1 MRIPVKN
8 GIITGMAGNI
18 KTKKKRVVVAMSG
31 GVDSSVAAALL
42 AEQGHEVI
50 GMTMQLWDY
59 SVIAEASD
67 IGEATD
73 AGEASA
79 GTRGSCCSLE
89 DVHDARRVA
98 ETLDIPFYV
107 INLEEAFTREVV
119 DYFTRSY
126 LKGETPNPCVKCNEV
141 MKFELLMRKA
151 MELEADFLA
160 TGHYARI
167 TKDGNGAFHLLKGV
181 DPGKDQ
187 SYFLFTMTQAQ
198 LARVLFPLGGY
209 EKTEARELAKG
220 FGLRVHEKEDSQ
232 EICFIEGGSY
242 ADFVAGGTTAASVIG
257 GTGGTGG
264 TGGAGVIPETGDII
278 DTNGRVI
285 GTHSGLFRYTV
296 GQRKGLNITTGD
308 GPFYVVALDM
318 KANRLIVGREDELYA
333 NGAAIGGVN
342 WIAGHPPEGEG
353 VVVKI
358 RYGHDGAG
366 AKLKVTSNGCVELR
380 FNEPQKAVT
389 PGQAAVFYN
398 NGEDSEVLG
407 GGWILEAI

>member
-1 MRIPVKN
+1 
-8 GIITGMAGNI
+8 
-18 KTKKKRVVVAMSG
+18 MSG

-42 AEQGHEVI
+42 TEQGHEVI

-59 SVIAEASD
+59 SVTGEASD

-73 AGEASA
+73 AGEASD

-89 DVHDARRVA
+89 DVQDARRVA
-98 ETLDIPFYV
+98 ETLGIPFYV

-126 LKGETPNPCVKCNEV
+126 LKGETPNPCIKCNEV

-151 MELEADFLA
+151 MELEADYLA

-167 TKDGNGAFHLLKGV
+167 DQGDKGAFHLLKGK
-181 DPGKDQ
+181 DTGKDQ

-198 LARVLFPLGGY
+198 LGRVLFPLG
-209 EKTEARELAKG
+209 EKLKTEARELARG
-220 FGLRVHEKEDSQ
+220 FGLRVHEKQDSQ

-242 ADFVAGGTTAASVIG
+242 ADFVASGALSTSGIR

-264 TGGAGVIPETGDII
+264 IEGIGGAGVIPGTGDIPGDI
-278 DTNGRVI
+278 TDTSGRVL
-285 GTHSGLFRYTV
+285 GSHNGLFRYTV

-308 GPFYVVALDM
+308 GPFYVVALDV
-318 KANRLIVGREDELYA
+318 KANRLVVGREDELYSG
-333 NGAAIGGVN
+333 GAAVGGVN
-342 WIAGHPPEGEG
+342 WIAGHPPPHPPPHPPEGES

-358 RYGHDGAG
+358 RYGHDGAK

-380 FNEPQKAVT
+380 FNEPQRAVT

-398 NGEDSEVLG
+398 GEEDKEVLG